1 MADGIRPYVGRKVLE
16 IGAGTGNLTLQLVP
30 RELYWASD
38 INPLYLMYLQ
48 RLGQNRP
55 YLRVGY
61 TDGQKGD
68 SYPQEQ
74 KFDTVICLYVIEHL
88 ADDFGAM
95 RNIREVLE
103 DVGRAVI
110 LVAAGPLQCVIRIVA
125 KWSFTKWDQR
135 RVSAPSLLVLA
146 TQLQPASKWRK
157 GRALWIVNH

>member
-55 YLRVGY
+55 YLLVGY
-61 TDGQKGD
+61 SDVQKGD

-74 KFDTVICLYVIEHL
+74 KFDTAICLHVLDHL
-88 ADDFGAM
+88 ADSLEAM
-95 RNIREVLE
+95 RHIREVLDE
-103 DVGRAVI
+103 GERVVNLAP
-110 LVAAGPLQCVIRIVA
+110 AGAQ
-125 KWSFTKWDQR
+125 
-135 RVSAPSLLVLA
+135 LL
-146 TQLQPASKWRK
+146 R
-157 GRALWIVNH
+157 